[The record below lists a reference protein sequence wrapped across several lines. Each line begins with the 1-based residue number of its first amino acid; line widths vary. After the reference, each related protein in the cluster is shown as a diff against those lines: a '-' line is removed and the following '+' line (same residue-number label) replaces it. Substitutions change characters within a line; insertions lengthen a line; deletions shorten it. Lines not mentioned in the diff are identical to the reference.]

1 MTTIGKPTP
10 AETQGTQDAFARRGN
25 TDRERNPFARDGN
38 ASPGFSGGDQLRQDG
53 RPVAQQVSEA
63 AFAAK
68 MKQAVTDGGGGTSG
82 ADQMDDN
89 APRLLAMV
97 EPPSISR
104 LLAGE
109 TGGAVRE
116 AAGLSARANEMVETV
131 SARVESAFRSAMQP
145 APGMPVNLRLQLDA
159 GMHGLSGL
167 VINSS
172 ATSLEVVLER
182 VTGAMSDELLQ
193 AAQALA
199 RTLQERFPRRV
210 VKVLDTVGSGEDGPS
225 GIEGRTEGGP
235 AASRETGK
243 DSC

>member
-1 MTTIGKPTP
+1 MTTIGKPTH
-10 AETQGTQDAFARRGN
+10 AETQATQDAFARRGN
-25 TDRERNPFARDGN
+25 ADRERNPFARDGH
-38 ASPGFSGGDQLRQDG
+38 ASAGFSGGDQLRQDG

-63 AFAAK
+63 AFAEK
-68 MKQAVTDGGGGTSG
+68 MKQAVADGGGKAG
-82 ADQMDDN
+82 ADGMDDN
-89 APRLLAMV
+89 VPRLLAMV
-97 EPPSISR
+97 EPPSVSR
-104 LLAGE
+104 LLAGD
-109 TGGAVRE
+109 TAGAARE
-116 AAGLSARANEMVETV
+116 LAGLSARTSEMVETV

-145 APGMPVNLRLQLDA
+145 AQGMPVNLRLQLDV
-159 GMHGLSGL
+159 GTHGLSGL

-172 ATSLEVVLER
+172 ATTLEVVLER

-225 GIEGRTEGGP
+225 IIDGRTAGGP
-235 AASRETGK
+235 SASRETGK